1 MAEINIRYPSTMTA
15 LFSGDLKVGDVDVKK
30 IMYENQIVF
39 PASEYLCSIGDVV
52 IGTQTWMGCN
62 LNVDVYKNGDAI
74 PNITSAQG
82 WRDAEDQGLGA
93 WCYYDNDLNVGRTSG
108 KLYNKFALLDPRG
121 IGPDGYHLPSVSEW
135 NTLVAY
141 AGGGS
146 SFAASEK
153 LRSTS
158 FSGGTNETG
167 FSAVPGGYRNTQ
179 GTFFSKYSEFRFW
192 LLDGNENRTIQSSS
206 PYISSGTAAPAHGFS
221 ARLIKD

>member
-1 MAEINIRYPSTMTA
+1 MAEINISYAGTMTP

-39 PASEYLCSIGDVV
+39 PAPDYLCSIGDVV

-93 WCYYDNDLNVGRTSG
+93 WCYYDNDTNIGRISG
-108 KLYNKFALLDPRG
+108 KLYNRYALLDPRG
-121 IGPDGYHLPSVSEW
+121 IGPDGYHLPTVSEW
-135 NTLVAY
+135 NTLQNY

-146 SFAASEK
+146 SNIASRK

-167 FSAVPGGYRNTQ
+167 FSAVPGGYRNSQ
-179 GTFFSKYSEFRFW
+179 GTFLSRYILAQFW
-192 LLDGNENRTIQSSS
+192 LSENNEHRTIQPNS
-206 PYISSGTAAPAHGFS
+206 PYISSGTAVGEYGFS